1 MQVAPGGW
9 DALRALGADSVPVV
23 AKGGSFTYGQNLA
36 DVAAFVGVAYDDT
49 PQLSPDELVK
59 RLDLVLAAA
68 QRLVRQIP
76 ADRLDDDV
84 LDRKRSYRELAYH
97 TFRIAEAFIEVTIE
111 ARGEI
116 ALEDLTSQAPD
127 SIRTTDDIIVYGEGV
142 RRLVRGWWAQEE
154 DRECARI
161 VPTYWGEH
169 RLHLVL
175 ERMTWHPAQHVRQF
189 AMLLEKLG
197 IAPDRPLTDAEL
209 AGLPVPEK
217 VWND

>member
-1 MQVAPGGW
+1 MQAAPGGW

-49 PQLSPDELVK
+49 PALAPGELVQ
-59 RLDLVLAAA
+59 RLDRVLAAA
-68 QRLVRQIP
+68 QRLIRQLP

-84 LDRKRSYRELAYH
+84 LERKRTYRELAYH
-97 TFRIAEAFIEVTIE
+97 TFRIAEAFVEVTIE
-111 ARGEI
+111 ARGAI
-116 ALEDLTSQAPD
+116 ALADLTSQAPD

-142 RRLVRGWWAQEE
+142 RRLVQGWWAQEE

-161 VPTYWGEH
+161 VPTYWGEQK
-169 RLHLVL
+169 LHLVL
-175 ERMTWHPAQHVRQF
+175 ERMTWHPAQHVRQL
-189 AMLLEKLG
+189 AMLLEKFG
-197 IAPDRPLTDAEL
+197 IKPDRPLTDAEL

-217 VWND
+217 VWDD